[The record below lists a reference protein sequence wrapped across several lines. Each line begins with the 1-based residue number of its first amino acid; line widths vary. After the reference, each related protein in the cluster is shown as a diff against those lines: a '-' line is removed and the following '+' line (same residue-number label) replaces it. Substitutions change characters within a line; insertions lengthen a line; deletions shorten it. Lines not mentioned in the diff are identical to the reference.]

1 MHGRRRS
8 VKTTVD
14 QPLMRGLVT
23 ALPNIRPGAVPV
35 LSAGVDLVGSA
46 TRGDREYP
54 YRCSAASPAWPGWL
68 AVVIGVVGR
77 GATFVPASDGERGFL
92 GGRAGQGRQ
101 PRQRQP
107 AGLALRGPPAQDRL
121 GIGCREPRT
130 KARLP
135 S

>member
-23 ALPNIRPGAVPV
+23 ALPNIRPG
-35 LSAGVDLVGSA
+35 LSLSLVRASILW
-46 TRGDREYP
+46 DREYP
-54 YRCSAASPAWPGWL
+54 YRCSASSPAWPGWL

-77 GATFVPASDGERGFL
+77 GATFVLASDGERHFL

-107 AGLALRGPPAQDRL
+107 AGLALRGVPAQDRL
-121 GIGCREPRT
+121 GSGCREPRT
-130 KARLP
+130 K
-135 S
+135 